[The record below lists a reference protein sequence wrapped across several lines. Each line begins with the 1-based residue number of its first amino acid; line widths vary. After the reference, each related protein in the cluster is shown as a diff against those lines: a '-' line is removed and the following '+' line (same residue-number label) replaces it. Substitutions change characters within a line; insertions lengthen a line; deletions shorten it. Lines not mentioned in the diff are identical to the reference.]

1 MAVYLL
7 VIQLAGGDCY
17 LELSKDNCIKASK
30 DMNEITERF
39 ESFYQ
44 RSQSSDYET
53 HMSACW
59 GILSFRPFVI
69 KSPGEDQDIE
79 WLKPLILDMHPQKIT
94 GGNVRIPNPILKVD
108 PKILEHSILDIC
120 KNVIDTLYGR
130 DV

>member
-1 MAVYLL
+1 MDAYLL
-7 VIQLAGGDCY
+7 VIQLANGNCY
-17 LELSKDNCIKASK
+17 LELSEDNRIAAWTN
-30 DMNEITERF
+30 MNLITERF
-39 ESFYQ
+39 ESFYE

-69 KSPGEDQDIE
+69 KAPGDRID
-79 WLKPLILDMHPQKIT
+79 WLEPLVLDARVQKIT
-94 GGNVRIPNPILKVD
+94 GGNVRIENPMLHVD
-108 PKILEHSILDIC
+108 PKILELSILDIC

>member
-1 MAVYLL
+1 MDIYLL
-7 VIQLAGGDCY
+7 VLQLANGECY
-17 LELSKDNCIKASK
+17 LELTKENQVAAWTN
-30 DMNEITERF
+30 MNLITERF
-39 ESFYQ
+39 ESFYE

-69 KSPGEDQDIE
+69 KAPGDSIA
-79 WLKPLILDMHPQKIT
+79 WLEPLVLDMKAQKIT
-94 GGNVRIPNPILKVD
+94 GGNVRIENPMLHVD

-120 KNVIDTLYGR
+120 KNVIDVLYGK